1 MRLKIYRSA
10 SVPEAMAQVRADLGV
25 DALIVGTRRVSDGV
39 EVTAALE
46 EAERPLPAP
55 EPEPNRVAALQFHG
69 VPEPLQSALATGPL
83 DGALRFRALAFDRP
97 LLVAGPPGAGKTL
110 TVVRLATRLMLSGSV
125 PMIVAAD
132 GNKAGATEQLLAF
145 TRVLGVKLIHAPD
158 ALALARALTQRRGG
172 APVLIDAPGADP
184 FDPVQAD
191 PLRALIGAA
200 NARTAL
206 VLPSGLDPAEAG
218 ELGQAYAALGADSLI
233 ATRLDLS
240 RRLGGVLA
248 AAHAGQLALA
258 EAGIGPAVPDGLVP
272 LTPDF
277 LLNRLLRTG
286 IPRHDR

>member
-1 MRLKIYRSA
+1 MRLKLYRAA
-10 SVPEAMAQVRADLGV
+10 SVPEAMAKVRTEMGV

-46 EAERPLPAP
+46 ADEKPVPTP
-55 EPEPNRVAALQFHG
+55 GRVAALRFHG
-69 VPEPLQSALATGPL
+69 VPEPLFSALATGPL
-83 DGALRFRALAFDRP
+83 DGPLRFGTLAFDRP
-97 LLVAGPPGAGKTL
+97 LSVIGPPGAGKTL
-110 TVVRLATRLMLSGSV
+110 TVVRLATRLMLAGTP

-158 ALALARALTQRRGG
+158 ALMLARALTQRRGG
-172 APVLIDAPGADP
+172 PPVLIDAPGSDP
-184 FDPVQAD
+184 FDQAQAD
-191 PLRALIGAA
+191 ALRALIGAA
-200 NARTAL
+200 DARVAL
-206 VLPSGLDPAEAG
+206 VLPGGLDPLEAS
-218 ELGQAYAALGADSLI
+218 ELGEAYAALGADSLI

-248 AAHAGQLALA
+248 AAHAGRLALT

-286 IPRHDR
+286 THRHDR

>member
-1 MRLKIYRSA
+1 MRLKLYRAA
-10 SVPEAMAQVRADLGV
+10 SVPEAMAKVRTEMGV

-46 EAERPLPAP
+46 ADDKPLPAP
-55 EPEPNRVAALQFHG
+55 GRVAALRFHG
-69 VPEPLQSALATGPL
+69 VPEPLCSALATGPL
-83 DGALRFRALAFDRP
+83 DGPLRFGALTFDRP

-110 TVVRLATRLMLSGSV
+110 AVVRLATRLMLSGIV

-145 TRVLGVKLIHAPD
+145 TRVLGVSLVHATD
-158 ALALARALTQRRGG
+158 AVALARALTQRRNG
-172 APVLIDAPGADP
+172 APVLIDAPGSDP
-184 FDPVQAD
+184 FDPAQAD
-191 PLRALIGAA
+191 SLRALIGAA
-200 NARTAL
+200 DARAAL

-218 ELGQAYAALGADSLI
+218 ELGGAYAALGTDSLI

-248 AAHAGQLALA
+248 AAHAGRLALT
-258 EAGIGPAVPDGLVP
+258 EAGIGPGIPDGQVP

-286 IPRHDR
+286 TPRHDL

>member
-1 MRLKIYRSA
+1 MRLKLYRAA
-10 SVPEAMAQVRADLGV
+10 SVPEAMAKVRADLGA

-46 EAERPLPAP
+46 EAERPLPAS
-55 EPEPNRVAALQFHG
+55 EPNRVAVLQFHG
-69 VPEPLQSALATGPL
+69 VPEPLRSALETGPL
-83 DGALRFRALAFDRP
+83 DGPLRFGALAFDRP
-97 LLVAGPPGAGKTL
+97 LLIAGPPGAGKTL
-110 TVVRLATRLMLSGSV
+110 TVVRLATRLMLSGIV

-158 ALALARALTQRRGG
+158 PLTMARAPQLRRNG
-172 APVLIDAPGADP
+172 APVLIDAPGSDP
-184 FDPVQAD
+184 FDPAQAD
-191 PLRALIGAA
+191 SLRALIGAA
-200 NARTAL
+200 DARVVL

-240 RRLGGVLA
+240 RRLGGLLA
-248 AAHAGQLALA
+248 AAHAGRLALT
-258 EAGIGPAVPDGLVP
+258 EAGIGTGIPDGLVP

-277 LLNRLLRTG
+277 LLHRLLRTG
-286 IPRHDR
+286 TPRHDR